1 MEDLIGKANTRL
13 AQAFE
18 RLEMAV
24 KAFDQA
30 RPAGVVLDMEEFES
44 LKRMYDELADDYER
58 LRQASKTVADC
69 LDQSIET
76 LDVMLEDAA

>member
-1 MEDLIGKANTRL
+1 
-13 AQAFE
+13 
-18 RLEMAV
+18 
-24 KAFDQA
+24 
-30 RPAGVVLDMEEFES
+30 
-44 LKRMYDELADDYER
+44 LADDYER